1 MKPSGK
7 VTASD
12 GEEDDN
18 FGGSETAFV
27 RELRSFHNAITT
39 GVHPQD
45 ALGAATDLAWL
56 QGMLSVL
63 ARRAASAQRVR
74 RSGISKV
81 MARK

>member
-39 GVHPQD
+39 GVHMSESKLTVSD
-45 ALGAATDLAWL
+45 RA
-56 QGMLSVL
+56 QGDRFGYSVIPYPWTVTS
-63 ARRAASAQRVR
+63 R
-74 RSGISKV
+74 
-81 MARK
+81 